1 MMLKQY
7 YPPDE
12 LKSFVSSILIIKEF
26 SGTIKIFPGTGAEIW
41 VSSDSFCMS
50 TEKHST
56 TDSFQLII
64 PRVNTFTANP
74 NHSKVMVLRI
84 RHDALR
90 FLLPLSTFNYTD
102 RPMALSEIWQD
113 RWFESLANSSFKELL
128 DCFNRTKANKK
139 PHFIDDILELL
150 YRNPTKKI
158 TELAEETGLHVRVI
172 QKEFLKEYGIT
183 PKRYQIN
190 CRLEHVLKS
199 MVVEQD
205 TYRWFETGYY
215 DQSHFYRDF
224 KRYFTMAPSAF
235 LKSEYSLFY
244 NTKTKYPLR

>member
-12 LKSFVSSILIIKEF
+12 LKSFISSILIIKEF
-26 SGTIKIFPGTGAEIW
+26 SGAIKIFPGTGAEIW
-41 VSSDSFCMS
+41 VSLDAFCMS
-50 TEKHST
+50 AESGSVTSP
-56 TDSFQLII
+56 FQLVI
-64 PRVNTFTANP
+64 PRVNIFTASP

-90 FLLPLSTFNYTD
+90 FLLPQRTLNYTD
-102 RPMALSEIWQD
+102 KPIALSDIWQNS
-113 RWFESLANSSFKELL
+113 WFESLANSSFKELL
-128 DCFNRTKANKK
+128 DCFNQTKATKK
-139 PHFIDDILELL
+139 SHFTDDILELL

-158 TELAEETGLHVRVI
+158 TDIVEETGLHVRVI

-199 MVVEQD
+199 MLIEQD

-224 KRYFTMAPSAF
+224 KRYFTMTPSAF
-235 LKSEYSLFY
+235 LKSNYSFFY